1 MQKDEAIKKI
11 VNEQAMKKI
20 IFGRTM
26 SSSSMA
32 HYAMNML
39 NEEIEKNESI
49 RSTAIALSTYMPMKW
64 ALENKIVY
72 SLTYDHGDSFIS
84 EMVDVNNLMQRFL
97 GNEPDKKL
105 IDVSYIGKQH
115 EYIREVHELIDRSL
129 LMLKKNPP
137 MFGGLSLYRCIN
149 TIHIDP
155 EAGLIDDVSR
165 YTVRNYYLKAVRE
178 ISDLYGKKM
187 DYYFSRALYTPK
199 SYLQENDDKYHNTD
213 LLMTAYI
220 KLLSRYVHDESLYRK
235 VLRCKTVEEI
245 ATYDKYVYADY
256 EHAEQ
261 MLQYMIYIRSAIEIV
276 KEFPVDGKLYYDLLL
291 GEIDTKVQGKA
302 LRSLL
307 KSLHLTQASY
317 YRVRREAYD
326 VLSMVLWGYSTR
338 NMLGI
343 LQK

>member
-32 HYAMNML
+32 HYAMTML

-72 SLTYDHGDSFIS
+72 SLTYDHGVSDIS
-84 EMVDVNNLMQRFL
+84 LMMDVNNLMQRFL

-115 EYIREVHELIDRSL
+115 EYVKEVHELIDRSL
-129 LMLKKNPP
+129 LMLQKNPP

-155 EAGLIDDVSR
+155 QAGIIDDVSR

-199 SYLQENDDKYHNTD
+199 TYLQENDDKYHNTE

-220 KLLSRYVHDESLYRK
+220 KLLSRFTHDESLYRR
-235 VLRCKTVEEI
+235 VLRCKTVEEL
-245 ATYDKYVYADY
+245 AAYDTYVYADY

-261 MLQYMIYIRSAIEIV
+261 ILQYMIYIRTAIETV
-276 KEFPVDGKLYYDLLL
+276 KKFPIDGQMYYDILI
-291 GEIDTKVQGKA
+291 GELDAKVQGKM
-302 LRSLL
+302 LRTLL
-307 KSLHLTQASY
+307 KSLHITQASY
-317 YRVRREAYD
+317 YRLRREAYD

-338 NMLGI
+338 NMLGV